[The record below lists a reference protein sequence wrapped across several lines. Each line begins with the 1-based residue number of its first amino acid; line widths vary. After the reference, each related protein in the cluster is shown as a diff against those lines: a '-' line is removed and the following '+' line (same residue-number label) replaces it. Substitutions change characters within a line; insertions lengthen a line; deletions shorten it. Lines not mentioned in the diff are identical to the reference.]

1 MIETLNQL
9 DTSLFLFLNGLNA
22 AWLDP
27 VMVFIS
33 GKFTWLPF
41 YLVLIGLIIRQYR
54 WQSVMVLL
62 FVALLITLS
71 DQLSV
76 RAFKFVFERPR
87 PCHEP
92 DLQPLIHLVTGN
104 CGGAY
109 GFVSS
114 HAANSFAMAGFV
126 WFLLRSSFR
135 HIGWVLFPW
144 AILVGYSRIYLGVH
158 YPGDVF
164 VGALL
169 GLLVA
174 WVVAKIFG
182 FVSRHWCG
190 SQAC

>member
-9 DTSLFLFLNGLNA
+9 DTSLFLFLNGLHA

-92 DLQPLIHLVTGN
+92 GLQPLIHLVTGN

-174 WVVAKIFG
+174 WVVVKIYG

>member
-9 DTSLFLFLNGLNA
+9 DTNLFLFLNGLHA

-33 GKFTWLPF
+33 GKLTWLPF
-41 YLVLIGLIIRQYR
+41 YLVLIAFIIRQYR

-92 DLQPLIHLVTGN
+92 DLQPLIHLVNGN

-126 WFLLRSSFR
+126 WFLLQSSFSK
-135 HIGWVLFPW
+135 IGWVLFPW
-144 AILVGYSRIYLGVH
+144 ALLVGYSRIYLGVH
-158 YPGDVF
+158 YPGDVL

-169 GLLVA
+169 GLVVA
-174 WVVAKIFG
+174 WVVAQTYR